1 MKTPKRPLPIR
12 VRLTL
17 SLILLVLTFFLSW
30 WSTGWAWPTRE
41 LAYRALETANGFGPG
56 EIVAQ
61 GEVTFEE
68 GYSNRY
74 LRRPSAW
81 MVGRF
86 GGSFAAAVLEQA
98 PGPLWREHDIRYY
111 GFQVLTPTEE
121 VRRPSA
127 WMVGRFG
134 GSFAAAVLEQAPGP
148 LWREHDIRYYGFQV
162 LTPTE
167 EVPLTAAEL
176 AQADAAPYLFDG
188 QWVDRDTE
196 YLWAICALDP
206 AIVRVE
212 ITMNY
217 TYRLAVGE
225 GYSDSMESD
234 PVTAQAQPV
243 AEGVWLARVR
253 LPNRVEITMNYTYR
267 LAVGE
272 GYSDSMESDP
282 VTAQAQPVAEGV
294 WLARVRLPNPL
305 EGRAGGY
312 SANHTLRGYDADGKL
327 IYDSGL
333 S

>member
-74 LRRPSAW
+74 L
-81 MVGRF
+81 
-86 GGSFAAAVLEQA
+86 
-98 PGPLWREHDIRYY
+98 
-111 GFQVLTPTEE
+111 
-121 VRRPSA
+121 RRPSA

-243 AEGVWLARVR
+243 AEGV
-253 LPNRVEITMNYTYR
+253 
-267 LAVGE
+267 G
-272 GYSDSMESDP
+272 
-282 VTAQAQPVAEGV
+282 
-294 WLARVRLPNPL
+294 LARVRLPNPL